1 MKKAL
6 LGLAMSALFINGMA
20 YAEISNDTS
29 ATISITGTLEQAS
42 ASCTVMLS
50 ESSVSILDNTDTII
64 KQGENA
70 TNPTL
75 IHASVQGTDE
85 CAQLVA
91 DGKIAYKFKGT
102 ADDADGNVLANAL
115 TDGTAA
121 TGVGIGIFDENNNPV
136 EVNTGTILAKEDTT
150 FGLQMVELNGR
161 NGVAG
166 NINATVTVQIERL

>member
-50 ESSVSILDNTDTII
+50 ESSVSILDNTDTLI

-70 TNPTL
+70 TNPKL

-102 ADDADGNVLANAL
+102 ADDADGTALANAL

-136 EVNTGTILAKEDTT
+136 EVNTGTILAKADTT